1 MKLLELVLASNNQNK
16 LKELNSLL
24 GSMGLALIPQGI
36 LNIPEAEE
44 PFCTF
49 IENALAKARH
59 ASQLSQKAAIADDSG
74 ISVQAL
80 HGEPGVYSARYAQ
93 YLDEQRYP
101 RKDDILNNQLLL
113 EKMKSQVY
121 RGARFICVLAAV
133 RHANDPE
140 PLIAVGR
147 WNGEIAREPKGSA
160 GFGYDP
166 LMYIP
171 ELNKTVA
178 ELTSEEKNC
187 CSHRAQAMRT
197 MQTMMRDCWADI
209 LPKT

>member
-1 MKLLELVLASNNQNK
+1 MKPLELVLASNNQNK

-49 IENALAKARH
+49 VENALAKARH

-80 HGEPGVYSARYAQ
+80 QGEPGVYSARYAQ
-93 YLDEQRYP
+93 YLDEHKYP
-101 RKDDILNNQLLL
+101 QKDDLLNNQLLL
-113 EKMKSQVY
+113 EKMGSQTY

-140 PLIAVGR
+140 PLIAIGR
-147 WNGEIAREPKGSA
+147 WNGEVSHEPKGSG

-178 ELTSEEKNC
+178 ELTSEEKNR
-187 CSHRAQAMRT
+187 CSHRAQAMKI
-197 MQTMMRDCWADI
+197 MQAMMRDYWSDI
-209 LPKT
+209 LPKY

>member
-1 MKLLELVLASNNQNK
+1 MPTLELVLASNNQNK
-16 LKELNSLL
+16 LRELNTLL
-24 GSMGLALIPQGI
+24 GSMGLVLIPQDE

-49 IENALAKARH
+49 VENALAKARH
-59 ASQLSQKAAIADDSG
+59 ASQMSKKAAIADDSG

-80 HGEPGVYSARYAQ
+80 HGEPGVFSARYAQ
-93 YLDEQRYP
+93 YLDEKKYP
-101 RKDDILNNQLLL
+101 QKNDVLNNQLLL
-113 EKMKSQVY
+113 EKMKPQTY
-121 RGARFICVLAAV
+121 RGARFISTLVAV

-147 WNGEIAREPKGSA
+147 WNGQIAYEPKGDG

-166 LMYIP
+166 LVYIP

-178 ELTSEEKNC
+178 ELTSEEKNRY
-187 CSHRAQAMRT
+187 SHRAQAIRVMQALMREY
-197 MQTMMRDCWADI
+197 WADI